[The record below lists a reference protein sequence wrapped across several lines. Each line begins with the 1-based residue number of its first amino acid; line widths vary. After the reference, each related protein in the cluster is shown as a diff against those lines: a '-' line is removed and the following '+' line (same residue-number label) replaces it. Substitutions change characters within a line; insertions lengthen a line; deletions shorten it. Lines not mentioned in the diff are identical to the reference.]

1 MIRSEDIPAFT
12 AALQQA
18 LPGLLM
24 LCADQSDDVREP
36 YEQDWRKRYR
46 GRALA
51 VAFPTDT
58 GQVQTLVKL
67 CGQWQVS
74 VVAQGGNTSLVG
86 GSVPDASGHQIV
98 INLRKMNQILSIDVD
113 NQSIT
118 VQAGCTLQQVQDAA
132 LNAGLIFPLSL
143 ASEGSCTIGGNL
155 ATNAGGTQVLRY
167 GTMRELCLGLQ
178 AVTAQGELYAGLQ
191 SLRKDNTGYAIKD
204 LLIGSEGTLGIV
216 AAATLRLFPRPASQ
230 QAALIT
236 CPSLQAAVA
245 LLRVARR
252 SLDASLTGFEV
263 IHRDAFL
270 LARQHTPSQSHA
282 ADSVMPQDAGSI
294 PPWLVLLDAAGPQA
308 ADQLQQTLEN
318 LISQAMTQGH
328 ALDACLSMSHTQYRA
343 MWQLRE
349 TIPMAEKIEG
359 MMVKHDIGVP
369 TSAVPTF
376 VEQSQAALQT
386 AFPGCRIICFGHLG
400 DGNLHYNVQA
410 PKGQSDSEFLRLH
423 EHQVNTIVYDLVAQ
437 LNGTISAEHGI
448 GQLKKHEL
456 AERADPV
463 RLQLMRLIKQSFDP
477 AGLLNPG
484 RLLDGARETSSST

>member
-1 MIRSEDIPAFT
+1 MPAFT
-12 AALQQA
+12 AALHAA
-18 LPGLLM
+18 LPDLLT
-24 LCADQSDDVREP
+24 LGADRPDHAREP
-36 YEQDWRKRYR
+36 HEQDWRKRYR

-51 VAFPTDT
+51 IVFPTDT
-58 GQVQTLVKL
+58 TQVQALVKL
-67 CGQWQVS
+67 CELWQVP

-86 GSVPDASGHQIV
+86 GSVPDASGLQLV
-98 INLRKMNQILSIDVD
+98 INLCKMNQILAVDAD

-167 GTMRELCLGLQ
+167 GTMRELCLGLE
-178 AVTAQGELYAGLQ
+178 AVTAQGERYAGLQ

-216 AAATLRLFPRPASQ
+216 TAATLRLYPRPASQ

-245 LLRVARR
+245 LLRMARQ
-252 SLDASLTGFEV
+252 SLDAGLTGFEV

-270 LARQHTPSQSHA
+270 LARQHTPLQSHA
-282 ADSVMPQDAGSI
+282 ADSVMPQDAESI
-294 PPWLVLLDAAGPQA
+294 PPWLVLLDAGSPQA
-308 ADQLQQTLEN
+308 ADELQESLES
-318 LISQAMTQGH
+318 LINQAVTQGH
-328 ALDACLSMSHTQYRA
+328 ALDACLSMSHAQYRA

-369 TSAVPTF
+369 TSAVPAF
-376 VEQSQAALQT
+376 VAQSQTALQA
-386 AFPGCRIICFGHLG
+386 AFPGCRVICFGHLG
-400 DGNLHYNVQA
+400 DGNLHYNVQG
-410 PKGQSDSEFLRLH
+410 PLGQPDSEFLQRH

-437 LNGTISAEHGI
+437 LNGTLSAEHGI
-448 GQLKKHEL
+448 GQLKKDEL

-463 RLQLMRLIKQSFDP
+463 RLQLMRLIKQTLDP
-477 AGLLNPG
+477 EGLLNPG
-484 RLLDGARETSSST
+484 RLVDGARETSSSN

>member
-1 MIRSEDIPAFT
+1 MIQTEDIPAFM
-12 AALQQA
+12 AALHTA
-18 LPGLLM
+18 LPDLLI
-24 LCADQSDDVREP
+24 LDADQPAQIREP
-36 YEQDWRKRYR
+36 HEQDWRKRYR

-51 VAFPTDT
+51 IVFPTHTD
-58 GQVQTLVKL
+58 QVQIIVKL
-67 CGQWQVS
+67 CGQWQVP

-86 GSVPDASGHQIV
+86 GSVPDASGCQLV
-98 INLRKMNQILSIDVD
+98 VNLRKMNQILAIDAD

-132 LNAGLIFPLSL
+132 LDAGLIFPLSL

-167 GTMRELCLGLQ
+167 GTMRELCLGLE
-178 AVTAQGELYAGLQ
+178 AVTAQGERYAGLQ

-204 LLIGSEGTLGIV
+204 LLIGSEGTLGIIT
-216 AAATLRLFPRPASQ
+216 AATLRLFPRPASQ

-236 CPSLQAAVA
+236 CPSLSAAVA
-245 LLRVARR
+245 LLSSARTA
-252 SLDASLTGFEV
+252 LDASLTGFEV

-270 LARQHTPSQSHA
+270 LARQHTPQQSHA
-282 ADSVMPQDAGSI
+282 ADSVMPQEIAAI
-294 PPWLVLLDAAGPQA
+294 PPWLVLLDAAGPQTA
-308 ADQLQQTLEN
+308 VPLQHALED
-318 LISQAMTQGH
+318 LINQAMAQGQ
-328 ALDACLSMSHTQYRA
+328 ATNASLSMSQAQYRA

-376 VEQSQAALQT
+376 VEQSQTALQT

-410 PKGQSDSEFLRLH
+410 PKGLSDAEFLRLH
-423 EHQVNTIVYDLVAQ
+423 EHQVNTIVYDLVMQ
-437 LNGTISAEHGI
+437 LNGTISAEHGV
-448 GQLKKHEL
+448 GQLKKAEL
-456 AERADPV
+456 LERADPV
-463 RLQLMRLIKQSFDP
+463 RLQLMRRIKYTLDP

-484 RLLDGARETSSST
+484 RMVDGASEPN